1 MTACRI
7 RDASEQYAKRR
18 EDIFHVYLHIEPY
31 GRYRDRRCHGSWCD
45 RPRVGRSGFVQRGS
59 LRSAVP
65 SDITDVRYRG
75 GYYHDNGAGVA
86 LGVLGVVGAV
96 AAASAYRHHPYGYGY
111 YGNPG
116 YYQQGY
122 AYGPRY
128 YGNGPGYY
136 GDHRRGW

>member
-1 MTACRI
+1 MSTYTLNRTVVIAI
-7 RDASEQYAKRR
+7 AGAMALGAIAPAWAAPVLSNAAA
-18 EDIFHVYLHIEPY
+18 
-31 GRYRDRRCHGSWCD
+31 
-45 RPRVGRSGFVQRGS
+45 

-136 GDHRRGW
+136 GDHRGW